1 MRTILKVELNSIKC
15 DVFIRHFAILS
26 CVKTVIIKVP
36 LIIIIVNFEC
46 ANNG

>member
-1 MRTILKVELNSIKC
+1 MRTILNVELNSIKC
-15 DVFIRHFAILS
+15 DVFIRHFAILR

-36 LIIIIVNFEC
+36 LIVIIVNFEC